1 MTHSSPQPPMGDS
14 DSTDDIMAQAQVMI
28 ARLRALLQASDEVRR
43 QHGHPAQGAPSQP
56 PDTDTPAGPS
66 TKEP

>member
-1 MTHSSPQPPMGDS
+1 MGDS

-43 QHGHPAQGAPSQP
+43 QHGHPADSAPPQP
-56 PDTDTPAGPS
+56 PDTAAPAGPS
-66 TKEP
+66 TEEP